1 MSALIVSDEMYSY
14 LVNPNTTTVYWNFC
28 IPDKLVKEKG
38 LILSI
43 METQDLLKPS
53 GLYYESYLNN
63 FGRQL
68 FYIVSGGY
76 TDLYMGFMLLI
87 IACALLALQFL
98 TQMQSTK
105 SRYLTLSILG
115 RKP

>member
-1 MSALIVSDEMYSY
+1 MYSY

-53 GLYYESYLNN
+53 GLYYEV
-63 FGRQL
+63 
-68 FYIVSGGY
+68 I
-76 TDLYMGFMLLI
+76 LI
-87 IACALLALQFL
+87 ILGDNYF
-98 TQMQSTK
+98 
-105 SRYLTLSILG
+105 ILFQEVILICIWDLCC
-115 RKP
+115 